1 MFYKYSNGMKIDVEM
16 KKKPMEED
24 LVCKSSV
31 DRAFLLSP
39 IIASLITVEACV
51 RCGGRSTQ
59 FGVLARK
66 F

>member
-1 MFYKYSNGMKIDVEM
+1 MKIDVEM

-51 RCGGRSTQ
+51 RRSGRSTQ